1 MRYFISLLLIWGVWS
16 SVLCQKEFTVA
27 CIAFYNLEN
36 LFDTLDSPDTDDLEF
51 TPKGANLY
59 NSKVY
64 WDKQQQLA
72 KVISEI
78 GTEYTPDGAAIL
90 GVSEIENISV
100 LEDLVSQ
107 PALAQRGY
115 KILHQDSKD
124 GRGVD
129 VALLYQPRYFTPSE
143 IFYYALPTSDEGD
156 GSKYSRDILFA
167 TGELNGEPIIISVNH
182 WPSRR
187 GGEQTTAHLRNVAA
201 AYNRYFLDS
210 MAMHHQITKSIVM
223 GDLND
228 DPVNESVRKYL
239 RAEKSTD
246 GLGPNDMYNPFEA
259 YYKKGLGTTAYKDA
273 WSLFDQIVLSS
284 VLATSSSGYRYY
296 KAAVFNPPYLTQ
308 KSGDF
313 KGYPL
318 RTYANGVYVGGY
330 SDHFPVYVLLVKEK
344 T

>member
-1 MRYFISLLLIWGVWS
+1 MRYFISLLLVWGIWS
-16 SVLCQKEFTVA
+16 TAFCQKEFTVA

-51 TPKGANLY
+51 TPKGSNLY

-64 WDKQQQLA
+64 WDKQQRLA

-78 GTEYTPDGAAIL
+78 GIEFTPDGPALL

-100 LEDLVSQ
+100 LEDLVKQ
-107 PALAQRGY
+107 PAIARRGY
-115 KILHQDSKD
+115 QIIHQDSKD

-129 VALLYQPRYFTPSE
+129 VALLYQPRYFSPSNVF
-143 IFYYALPTSDEGD
+143 FYPLPTSEPDD
-156 GSKYSRDILFA
+156 SIKYSRDILLA
-167 TGELNGEPIIISVNH
+167 TGTLNGEPILVSVNH

-187 GGEQTTAHLRNVAA
+187 GGEQTTAHLRNAAA
-201 AYNRYFLDS
+201 AYNRFFLDS
-210 MAMHHQITKSIVM
+210 MAAHHQVTKSIVM

-239 RAEKSTD
+239 RAQKSTE
-246 GLGPNDMYNPFEA
+246 GLGEDEMYNPFEA
-259 YYKKGLGTTAYKDA
+259 FYKKGLGTTAYKDA
-273 WSLFDQIVLSS
+273 WSLFDQIILSS
-284 VLATSSSGYRYY
+284 DLATSPTGFRYY

-308 KSGDF
+308 KSGNF
-313 KGYPL
+313 KGYPQ
-318 RTYANGVYVGGY
+318 RTFTNGVYAGGY